1 VKQLAFVRRAPLRAS
16 VGLAVV
22 LTLGPPAAIFRSVV
36 WAQGAAHDETGALTA
51 TAPEA
56 TGKTPLEKQ
65 FAGTSIELDTYVG
78 SGTFYRRY
86 SDPYVS
92 NGIYLKPIYHL
103 PTKRDLTL
111 NARLYVEV
119 EYTSPDNPEARRFYP
134 LDPWLWLSAKNLYTE
149 PRSRIR
155 FGGQAR
161 LVLPVSYE
169 SRYQHLL
176 AGVGLGANA
185 TRESEFG
192 RPDAK
197 GKRWGL
203 TLSLG
208 VVVVKNINS
217 SVLRGNRPGDT
228 TGCMNAPPATTQANA
243 AEPGAASS
251 DRCGGPLNTNVSLLS
266 AGSVSITRGR
276 WSAGAI
282 LYVINNFRYAA
293 PADAFSSTNTPL
305 GREDVS
311 WGILTLG
318 YEIRQHIALAVGISS
333 QQPALDARYRYPR
346 FPFFD
351 FSGTNANNYTQAFV
365 ALGGTI

>member
-1 VKQLAFVRRAPLRAS
+1 VKQLAFVRRSPLRAL

-22 LTLGPPAAIFRSVV
+22 LTIGPPAAIFRSLV

-51 TAPEA
+51 TPTQAA
-56 TGKTPLEKQ
+56 GKTSIDKQ
-65 FAGTSIELDTYVG
+65 FAGTYVEFDTFVG
-78 SGTFYRRY
+78 SGAFYRRY
-86 SDPYVS
+86 SDPYIS
-92 NGIYLKPIYHL
+92 NALYLKPVYHL
-103 PTKRDLTL
+103 PTRRDLTL

-119 EYTSPDNPEARRFYP
+119 EYTSPDNPQARRFYP
-134 LDPWLWLSAKNLYTE
+134 LDPWIWLAAKNLYTE

-161 LVLPVSYE
+161 LVVPLSYE

-176 AGVGLGANA
+176 TGVGLGANA

-203 TLSLG
+203 SVALALVG
-208 VVVVKNINS
+208 VKNFNT
-217 SVLRGNRPGDT
+217 SVLRGNGPGDT
-228 TGCMNAPPATTQANA
+228 TGCMTAPPATTEANA

-251 DRCGGPLNTNVSLLS
+251 DRCGGPLNTNVSLLT
-266 AGSVSITRGR
+266 AGSVNVTRGR
-276 WSAGAI
+276 WAAGAT
-282 LYVINNFRYAA
+282 LFLINNFRYTA
-293 PADAFSSTNTPL
+293 PTDAFSSTNTPL
-305 GREDVS
+305 GREDLT
-311 WGILTLG
+311 WGILTLA
-318 YEIRQHIALAVGISS
+318 YEIRPHVALAVGLSS

-351 FSGTNANNYTQAFV
+351 FTGTNANNFTQAF
-365 ALGGTI
+365 ASITGTI